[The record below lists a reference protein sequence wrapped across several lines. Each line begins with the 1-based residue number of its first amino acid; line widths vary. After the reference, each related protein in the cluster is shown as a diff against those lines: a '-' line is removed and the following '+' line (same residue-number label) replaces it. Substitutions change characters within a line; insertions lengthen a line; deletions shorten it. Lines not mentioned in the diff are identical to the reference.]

1 MAAGEERN
9 AAGLNKAAMFML
21 SLDRTVLASVLKHL
35 SPDEV
40 TLITQFHDRQ
50 MAAAPPS
57 DEEMLAACREYL
69 DQQHG
74 QNSSGHF
81 RDAFTMAFG
90 SKAAGNMMREDAWRA
105 IAERVEAESLA
116 TFLQG
121 ERSQTVAVVLS
132 QLPARYAA
140 DVLSRLPEDLRAE
153 SVDRFCRSERVAAQ
167 TLDALLRAIEENFAS
182 RVNAD
187 TRDQGSGVQRA
198 AAVLNQLESDIATKI
213 VDRIRA
219 ADPSRAGAI
228 EQEMFHF
235 NDLLRI
241 DAKSLQLVLSEV
253 KPERLALALKGIPDE
268 LREGIFAALPDAV
281 STIVKEELETIGRVP
296 VREVQT
302 ARQELVNLA
311 LQLDRDGKIHIR
323 SGTDEMVS

>member
-1 MAAGEERN
+1 VALGEERN
-9 AAGLNKAAMFML
+9 EAGLNKAALFML

-35 SPDEV
+35 SQEEV
-40 TLITQFHDRQ
+40 TIVTQHYERTLAGAGQPNQD
-50 MAAAPPS
+50 
-57 DEEMLAACREYL
+57 EMLAACQEFL
-69 DQQHG
+69 DNQHG
-74 QNSSGHF
+74 QNPAGHF
-81 RDAFTMAFG
+81 KDAFTMAFG
-90 SKAAGNMMREDAWRA
+90 SKAAGNMMREDQWRA
-105 IAERVEAESLA
+105 IAERVESEALA

-121 ERSQTVAVVLS
+121 ERPQTVAVVLS

-140 DVLSRLPEDLRAE
+140 EVLSHLSEELRAE
-153 SVDRFCRSERVAAQ
+153 SIDRFCRAERVATQ

-182 RVNAD
+182 RTATD
-187 TRDQGSGVQRA
+187 TRGQGGGVQRA

-253 KPERLALALKGIPDE
+253 KPERLALALKGIPDD
-268 LREGIFAALPDAV
+268 LRDGIFAALPDAV
-281 STIVKEELETIGRVP
+281 STIVKEEIETTGRVP
-296 VREVQT
+296 VREVQM
-302 ARQELVNLA
+302 ARQELTNLA
-311 LQLDRDGKIHIR
+311 LQLDREGKIHIR
-323 SGTDEMVS
+323 SDQEMI

>member
-1 MAAGEERN
+1 MAIGEERN
-9 AAGLNKAAMFML
+9 EAGLNKAALFML

-35 SPDEV
+35 SQEEV
-40 TLITQFHDRQ
+40 TIVTQHYERKLAGAQ
-50 MAAAPPS
+50 PS
-57 DEEMLAACREYL
+57 QDEMLGACQEFL
-69 DQQHG
+69 DTQHG
-74 QNSSGHF
+74 QNSAGHF
-81 RDAFTMAFG
+81 KDAFTLAFG
-90 SKAAGNMMREDAWRA
+90 SKAAGNMLREDQWRA
-105 IAERVEAESLA
+105 IAERVEAEALA

-121 ERSQTVAVVLS
+121 ERPQTVAVVLS

-140 DVLSRLPEDLRAE
+140 DVLSRLPEELRAE
-153 SVDRFCRSERVAAQ
+153 SVDRFCRAERVATQ

-182 RVNAD
+182 RTATD
-187 TRDQGSGVQRA
+187 TRGQGGGVQRA

-253 KPERLALALKGIPDE
+253 KPERLALALKGIPDD
-268 LREGIFAALPDAV
+268 LRDGIFSALPDTV
-281 STIVKEELETIGRVP
+281 SSIVKEEIETAGRVP
-296 VREVQT
+296 VREVQM
-302 ARQELVNLA
+302 ARQELTNLA
-311 LQLDRDGKIHIR
+311 LQLDREGKIHIR
-323 SGTDEMVS
+323 SDQEMI